1 MLSALIQN
9 MRYCALALHARNVAI
24 WTKSGEKIYDGLR
37 AVGNPFTTLAVS
49 ASSVVR
55 SSGLAPTMKRRAL
68 SATKKSH
75 VEKSNQLLYGGE
87 FTGVNASASILG
99 TFRESE

>member
-1 MLSALIQN
+1 MS
-9 MRYCALALHARNVAI
+9 RLHARNVAI
-24 WTKSGEKIYDGLR
+24 WTKSGEKIYHGLR
-37 AVGNPFTTLAVS
+37 DVGNPLTTWAVS

-68 SATKKSH
+68 SATKKSN
-75 VEKSNQLLYGGE
+75 VEKSNQLSYGVE
-87 FTGVNASASILG
+87 FTGPNTSALILG